1 MIKKEVVKVTKSEQ
15 GKKKVVVSSS
25 ASSPYFSS
33 ISTSNILSELHALR
47 LRLEGTEGTLSQ
59 HVHIC
64 VGDEGVHD
72 CGLRISQLEVDAD
85 SLLTS
90 KVPAVFFLYSSALFF
105 LLPVSLCRRRCTVTS
120 IQCARSSYI

>member
-90 KVPAVFFLYSSALFF
+90 KVPAVFFSLFF
-105 LLPVSLCRRRCTVTS
+105 SVVFPASCFVVS
-120 IQCARSSYI
+120 